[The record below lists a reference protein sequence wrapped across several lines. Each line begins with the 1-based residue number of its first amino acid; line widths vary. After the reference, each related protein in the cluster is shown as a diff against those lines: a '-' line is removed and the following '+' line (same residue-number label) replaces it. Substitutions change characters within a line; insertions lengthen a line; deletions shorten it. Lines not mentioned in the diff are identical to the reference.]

1 MPDTFTPNLNL
12 TQPEIGGSAD
22 TWGTKLNANMATL
35 DTAVAAR
42 ALASRQI
49 VTAPGSGLTGGG
61 PLTGDVTLAVAADVV
76 RTTRQVTAG
85 AGLTGGGTLAGDVA
99 LGIAALG
106 VTSGMLADGAVV
118 SDKISANAVVTS
130 KINNGAVTTPK
141 LADGAVTTP
150 KLADASVTGAKM
162 VFDSAFT
169 AAVLA
174 VITSLSPGA
183 VGTTMLCR
191 IQGGV
196 TLGNTYAGSLLQ
208 PASLVEQPQNSGNFS
223 LQVAPSSLS
232 GTWRALATTFGG
244 TGFYTLALF
253 VRIS

>member
-1 MPDTFTPNLNL
+1 MPDSFTPNLNL
-12 TQPEIGGSAD
+12 TQPEVGGSSD
-22 TWGTKLNANMATL
+22 TWGTKLNANMTTL
-35 DTAVAAR
+35 DTAIAAR

-61 PLTGDVTLAVAADVV
+61 ALTGDVTLAVDTDVV

-85 AGLTGGGTLAGDVA
+85 AGLTGGGALAGDVA

-106 VTSGMLADGAVV
+106 VTSGMLANGAVV
-118 SDKISANAVVTS
+118 ADKIAANAVVTT

-141 LADGAVTTP
+141 LADG
-150 KLADASVTGAKM
+150 SVTGAKM

-169 AAVLA
+169 AAVLS

-183 VGTTMLCR
+183 IGTTMLCR
-191 IQGGV
+191 IDGAV
-196 TLGNTYAGSLLQ
+196 TLGSTYAGSLLR
-208 PASLVEQPQNSGNFS
+208 PASMVEQPQNSGNFT
-223 LQVAPSSLS
+223 LQVAPSALS
-232 GTWRALATTFGG
+232 GTWRALTTTFSG
-244 TGFYTLALF
+244 TGGVGSYYTLALF